1 MIALSPTDVTRLD
14 VVLHC
19 RPIGMRRGVT
29 CPCQSKLM
37 MLAIQILL
45 SIIIYML
52 HCFLPKLEN
61 DVVLNVFRFTVLGL
75 L

>member
-1 MIALSPTDVTRLD
+1 MIALSPTDVTKLD

-19 RPIGMRRGVT
+19 RPVGMWRGVT

>member
-1 MIALSPTDVTRLD
+1 MIALSLTDVTRLD
-14 VVLHC
+14 MVLHC
-19 RPIGMRRGVT
+19 RPIVMRRGVT